1 MAPKPQAR
9 SPAKQAEKAKEKPQ
23 HERFIEAAHAVG
35 VDVTGKEFERLFKK
49 VVPPKRPQKFR
60 AKPWAVSQFQ
70 LCGSTLNQRHGEIA
84 YGG

>member
-23 HERFIEAAHAVG
+23 RERFIEVAHAVG
-35 VDVTGKEFERLFKK
+35 VDETGKKFERLFKK
-49 VVPPKRPQKFR
+49 VLPPKRPQKLR
-60 AKPWAVSQFQ
+60 AKLWAVSQFQ
-70 LCGSTLNQRHGEIA
+70 LCVSTLNRRHGEIA